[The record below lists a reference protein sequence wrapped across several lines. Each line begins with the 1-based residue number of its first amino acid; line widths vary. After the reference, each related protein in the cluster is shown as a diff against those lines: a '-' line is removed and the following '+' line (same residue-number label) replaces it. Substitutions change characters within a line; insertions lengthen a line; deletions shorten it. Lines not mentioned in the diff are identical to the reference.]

1 MSNNQVMA
9 ALNAKFN
16 IQYEALEVIHHETT
30 IPIAVHQLHDIVI
43 LLQTSLHITHL
54 TTITAQAYAE
64 HADEIRVYYHFWHG
78 EGLTLAIQ
86 LPAADPQLPSI
97 VDMIPGADFY
107 EREVAEMFGV
117 QFLGRKATPRLLL
130 PDDWTEGPPM
140 RKMEGQDH
148 G

>member
-16 IQYEALEVIHHETT
+16 IPYETLEVIHHETT

-54 TTITAQAYAE
+54 TTITAQVHAE
-64 HADEIRVYYHFWHG
+64 HADEIRIYYHFWHG
-78 EGLTLAIQ
+78 EGLTLAVV
-86 LPAADPQLPSI
+86 LPTTAPTVPSI
-97 VDMIPGADFY
+97 VDLIPGADFY

-117 QFLGRKATPRLLL
+117 QFMGRKATPRLLL
-130 PDDWTEGPPM
+130 PDDWSEEPPM
-140 RKMEGQDH
+140 LRKEEEAH
-148 G
+148 E